1 MFKTTISGRT
11 LYAAMRAT
19 MNEEIGVC
27 RLVRFEHSAHTLTID
42 GISNTRLH
50 RVEVPA
56 PDGYGEITL
65 KPCDLKRAVKTS
77 AKRVTID
84 WDGASPAARIESDG
98 KTDEA
103 PVYEGRVPDVP
114 DLLEM
119 GSRAGD
125 DARACGVNPAYLM
138 DACRACEAVGG
149 TMRLEVTGE
158 TSPIHVRAVNGKRGT
173 FRGIIMPVRLD
184 Y

>member
-11 LYAAMRAT
+11 LYVAMRAALT
-19 MNEEIGVC
+19 DDAGSC
-27 RLVRFEHSAHTLTID
+27 RLVRFEHWGGALTVD
-42 GISNTRLH
+42 GISNCRIH
-50 RVEVPA
+50 RIEAPS
-56 PDGYGEITL
+56 PDGYGELTL
-65 KPCDLKRAVKTS
+65 RPWDLKSAVKTS
-77 AKRVTID
+77 AKRVTIE
-84 WDGASPAARIESDG
+84 WDGASPSATIDADG
-98 KTDEA
+98 KISEA
-103 PVYEGRVPDVP
+103 PVYEGRVPDVAH
-114 DLLEM
+114 LLEM

-125 DARACGVNPAYLM
+125 EARACGVNPAYLM

-149 TMRLEVTGE
+149 SMRLEVTGE